1 MRRIGEMSEKA
12 RELMRILTAAILRLQ
27 GIATP
32 IVAKS

>member
-1 MRRIGEMSEKA
+1 MSEKA
-12 RELMRILTAAILRLQ
+12 RELMRILAAAILRLQ